1 MQATN
6 PKSDAVAAG
15 HIRIAKR
22 PASEELEDAPDIKRI
37 EHSEAPPTISDDHEP
52 KPTFRVPFLEK
63 VCHSHTNK
71 DMY

>member
-15 HIRIAKR
+15 HIRSAKR
-22 PASEELEDAPDIKRI
+22 PASEELENAAVIRKI
-37 EHSEAPPTISDDHEP
+37 EHSEAPPTNSDDHEP

-63 VCHSHTNK
+63 VCHNNTNK
-71 DMY
+71 DMC

>member
-1 MQATN
+1 MQATH

-15 HIRIAKR
+15 HIRSAKR
-22 PASEELEDAPDIKRI
+22 PASEELEDAPVIKRI
-37 EHSEAPPTISDDHEP
+37 EHFDAPPTTSDDHEL

-63 VCHSHTNK
+63 VCHSHTSK